1 MAVQLHCA
9 ENVANIFT
17 LLPPSHLSFSRS
29 CLFPFCLSKEHIACC
44 SLSGCHSTKSG
55 RPLAR
60 CSRYMVSERL
70 AETPEWPCD
79 GVSGCLM
86 RITKG
91 GVHFGC
97 PRLFPNCRR
106 PAGLTLLRTHG
117 CLCWKLQSYHLIPK
131 LFFFL
136 CMMNYS
142 GNVFQSCHQPGQTQR
157 ERVRPHPRGPRK
169 ELVFS
174 GSKKFQKKGFKA
186 RGCPPLGSEQRRYH
200 TQAC

>member
-70 AETPEWPCD
+70 AETPKWPCD

-86 RITKG
+86 TDYKRGSSFWVSSIISQLPPSSWTDSFENTRMFVLEAPVISFNPKA
-91 GVHFGC
+91 FFFSLYDE
-97 PRLFPNCRR
+97 LFRQCF
-106 PAGLTLLRTHG
+106 
-117 CLCWKLQSYHLIPK
+117 PK
-131 LFFFL
+131 LSSTRTDPERT
-136 CMMNYS
+136 CATTPTRAPK
-142 GNVFQSCHQPGQTQR
+142 GIGVFWLQEVPEERIQSQGLSSSRQ
-157 ERVRPHPRGPRK
+157 
-169 ELVFS
+169 
-174 GSKKFQKKGFKA
+174 
-186 RGCPPLGSEQRRYH
+186 
-200 TQAC
+200 

>member
-70 AETPEWPCD
+70 AETPKWPCD

-86 RITKG
+86 TDYKRGSSFWVSSIISQLPPSSWTDSFENTRMF
-91 GVHFGC
+91 VLEAPVISF
-97 PRLFPNCRR
+97 N
-106 PAGLTLLRTHG
+106 
-117 CLCWKLQSYHLIPK
+117 PK
-131 LFFFL
+131 AFFFL

>member
-86 RITKG
+86 TDYKRGSSFWVSSIISQLPPSSWTDS
-91 GVHFGC
+91 
-97 PRLFPNCRR
+97 L
-106 PAGLTLLRTHG
+106 
-117 CLCWKLQSYHLIPK
+117 
-131 LFFFL
+131 
-136 CMMNYS
+136 
-142 GNVFQSCHQPGQTQR
+142 
-157 ERVRPHPRGPRK
+157 RPHG
-169 ELVFS
+169 L
-174 GSKKFQKKGFKA
+174 QHA
-186 RGCPPLGSEQRRYH
+186 RPPCPSPTLG
-200 TQAC
+200 ACSNSCPSSQ